1 MPAYVIADILVTDP
15 VRYEE
20 YKRVAGA
27 SVAKYGGKYI
37 ARGGRSDKLE
47 GSWTP
52 NRLVILEFESYERA
66 KQWYDSPEYRP
77 AREIR
82 REIAKANVV
91 VVDGM
96 PA

>member
-1 MPAYVIADILVTDP
+1 MPAYVIADIRVADP

-20 YKRVAGA
+20 YKRLAAA

-47 GSWTP
+47 GAWTP
-52 NRLVILEFESYERA
+52 SRLVILEFESYERA

-77 AREIR
+77 GRELRHEAASTNAVI
-82 REIAKANVV
+82 
-91 VVDGM
+91 VDGM
-96 PA
+96 SA

>member
-1 MPAYVIADILVTDP
+1 MPAYVIADIRVADP

-20 YKRVAGA
+20 YKRLAAA

-37 ARGGRSDKLE
+37 ARGGKSEKLE
-47 GSWTP
+47 GTWTP

-66 KQWYDSPEYRP
+66 RQWYDSPEYRP
-77 AREIR
+77 GGELR
-82 REIAKANVV
+82 RKIASSNLVLL
-91 VVDGM
+91 DGM